1 MFVDLYSN
9 LLNLLALHLAISSF
23 ADRVIVRHYPAKL
36 PLAVWVLKP
45 ETAESSA
52 FRMRIPGKT
61 PKKTPMVFGIH
72 ILLFF
77 SINYSEN
84 LDVAVAIH
92 KYTHTWIHIVY
103 MYNIYYIYTYYINL
117 DFCWE
122 EVQVHPKAWPLSW
135 VRNEPLPKYIR
146 CLRSSASSC
155 ATRRR
160 KWTTSSSLA
169 GMAETSNS
177 SRDSD
182 LADLW
187 HLKFDP
193 KPGSEIKTKITT
205 RCIQGW
211 ICRPRIDLWMCW
223 HV

>member
-92 KYTHTWIHIVY
+92 KYTHTH
-103 MYNIYYIYTYYINL
+103 MDTHSIYVQYIIYTRIISILTFAERRCKYIPRHGHFHGSEMNL
-117 DFCWE
+117 CQNTSDACVVLPQA
-122 EVQVHPKAWPLSW
+122 VQHVD
-135 VRNEPLPKYIR
+135 VNEPP
-146 CLRSSASSC
+146 
-155 ATRRR
+155 
-160 KWTTSSSLA
+160 
-169 GMAETSNS
+169 
-177 SRDSD
+177 
-182 LADLW
+182 
-187 HLKFDP
+187 H
-193 KPGSEIKTKITT
+193 
-205 RCIQGW
+205 
-211 ICRPRIDLWMCW
+211 RP
-223 HV
+223 